1 MDEMDDEFKEE
12 LGLLLRICQAVKHLP
27 MQSSGDKF
35 YVMAFN

>member
-12 LGLLLRICQAVKHLP
+12 LAVKHLP

-35 YVMAFN
+35 YLMAFN